1 MKVQQTIVGNK
12 PNLALSHRRLVC
24 YCRLYEI
31 PDLNKKERIG
41 VSVKH
46 ENHVFKYL
54 LLTSSIK
61 ILISGTPKRSFLV

>member
-41 VSVKH
+41 VS
-46 ENHVFKYL
+46 E
-54 LLTSSIK
+54 IK
-61 ILISGTPKRSFLV
+61 INIIILDLILNL